1 MHVYQIKDDEIIDK
15 LTEVSECRK
24 LPSWTRKKC
33 CRNNPLTNKTKE
45 YSLNS
50 ISWLSRNGKLK
61 DITGLMNGKKTM
73 TTSNNCYH

>member
-1 MHVYQIKDDEIIDK
+1 MHVYQIKDAEIIDK
-15 LTEVSECRK
+15 VTEVSECRK

-50 ISWLSRNGKLK
+50 IS
-61 DITGLMNGKKTM
+61 
-73 TTSNNCYH
+73 